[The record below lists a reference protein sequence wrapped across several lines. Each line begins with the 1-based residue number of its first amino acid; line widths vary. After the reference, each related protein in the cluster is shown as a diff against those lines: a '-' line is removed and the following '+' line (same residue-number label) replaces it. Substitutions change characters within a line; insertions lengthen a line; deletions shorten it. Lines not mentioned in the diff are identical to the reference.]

1 MWIVDKRVDAILRI
15 VTTRQT
21 SKTISYLN
29 FQYIYEVSC
38 TSTFNLWSIIYSSYF
53 HDWNDNI
60 SVKTG
65 YNKHGGN
72 FDHSTQHGL
81 KLTSSVMNLFIP
93 QYLIDCLF
101 LFLSCLFPLTDQ
113 VFPGCCPMLV
123 TCCCVTPSLE
133 EVAPLLKYDI

>member
-1 MWIVDKRVDAILRI
+1 MRCPVQVHLTIEVLYIHL
-15 VTTRQT
+15 T
-21 SKTISYLN
+21 SMIEMTKYLSKLD
-29 FQYIYEVSC
+29 I
-38 TSTFNLWSIIYSSYF
+38 T
-53 HDWNDNI
+53 
-60 SVKTG
+60 K
-65 YNKHGGN
+65 KGGN